1 MATWSKEVFARNL
14 KKYMEGRGKTQREL
28 AEIVGVSAPTV
39 NEWIKAKKY
48 PRIDKIEIMA
58 DYFGI
63 LKSDLIEENSNTEST
78 QTKGIRI
85 PVLGSVRAGIPLEAI
100 EDIVDYEEIP
110 EAMARSG
117 EYFGLMIR
125 GDSMSPVFVEGD
137 VVIVRKQESADTGDA
152 VIALVNGDEATI
164 KRLKRTQEGIVL
176 IPNNPEYLPMVY
188 TNEQIKN
195 LPVRIL
201 GKVIELRRKF

>member
-1 MATWSKEVFARNL
+1 MKINEKLVSLMRKKDLTYADLDRLTSYSRSTLQRYFTDPNKEISVDMIA
-14 KKYMEGRGKTQREL
+14 EL
-28 AEIVGVSAPTV
+28 APILGVDAQ
-39 NEWIKAKKY
+39 WLA
-48 PRIDKIEIMA
+48 
-58 DYFGI
+58 GW
-63 LKSDLIEENSNTEST
+63 SDNQEAT